1 MYLSIQEQ
9 IVSFFKKHKYR
20 YFTNRNTAQEIEPNK
35 LLNTRYAYISICY
48 NFKRRCKNKSREL
61 ILDYGLDSELSVK
74 VVEVLTKNDYGFF
87 NVLVK
92 LSGNSEV
99 NYKHDTLIL
108 EKLAKPR
115 EITDFMTI

>member
-9 IVSFFKKHKYR
+9 IVSFFKKHKYE
-20 YFTNRNTAQEIEPNK
+20 YFTNRYTAQKIEPNK
-35 LLNTRYAYISICY
+35 LLNTRYAYISYMLQALNEDAKI
-48 NFKRRCKNKSREL
+48 NQKL
-61 ILDYGLDSELSVK
+61 VLDYGLDSELSVK

-92 LSGNSEV
+92 LTGDSEV
-99 NYKHDTLIL
+99 NYKHDKLIL

>member
-1 MYLSIQEQ
+1 MLQ
-9 IVSFFKKHKYR
+9 
-20 YFTNRNTAQEIEPNK
+20 A
-35 LLNTRYAYISICY
+35 LNEDAKI
-48 NFKRRCKNKSREL
+48 NQEL
-61 ILDYGLDSELSVK
+61 ILDYGLDSELLVK

>member
-1 MYLSIQEQ
+1 MLQ
-9 IVSFFKKHKYR
+9 
-20 YFTNRNTAQEIEPNK
+20 A
-35 LLNTRYAYISICY
+35 LNEDAKI
-48 NFKRRCKNKSREL
+48 NQEL

>member
-1 MYLSIQEQ
+1 MLQ
-9 IVSFFKKHKYR
+9 
-20 YFTNRNTAQEIEPNK
+20 A
-35 LLNTRYAYISICY
+35 LNEDAKI
-48 NFKRRCKNKSREL
+48 NQEL

-99 NYKHDTLIL
+99 NYKHDKLIL
-108 EKLAKPR
+108 EQLAKPR

>member
-1 MYLSIQEQ
+1 MLQ
-9 IVSFFKKHKYR
+9 
-20 YFTNRNTAQEIEPNK
+20 A
-35 LLNTRYAYISICY
+35 LNEDAKI
-48 NFKRRCKNKSREL
+48 NQEL

-99 NYKHDTLIL
+99 NYKYDKLIL

>member
-1 MYLSIQEQ
+1 MLQ
-9 IVSFFKKHKYR
+9 
-20 YFTNRNTAQEIEPNK
+20 A
-35 LLNTRYAYISICY
+35 LNEDAKI
-48 NFKRRCKNKSREL
+48 NQEL
-61 ILDYGLDSELSVK
+61 ILDYGLDSELLVK

-99 NYKHDTLIL
+99 NYKYDKLIL